1 MVDAR
6 VNVKVVNVYS
16 LNLYLIFFVLQ
27 MPSVEPFIMDKL
39 SLALTNGP
47 NGYRINLKDMEV
59 FGASN
64 FTVKT
69 IKYET

>member
-1 MVDAR
+1 
-6 VNVKVVNVYS
+6 
-16 LNLYLIFFVLQ
+16 
-27 MPSVEPFIMDKL
+27 MPSVEPFIMDSL
-39 SLALTNGP
+39 SLALTGGV

-69 IKYET
+69 IKYGLKKFHNEAKFYNIL

>member
-1 MVDAR
+1 
-6 VNVKVVNVYS
+6 
-16 LNLYLIFFVLQ
+16 

-69 IKYET
+69 IRYAML

>member
-1 MVDAR
+1 
-6 VNVKVVNVYS
+6 
-16 LNLYLIFFVLQ
+16 
-27 MPSVEPFIMDKL
+27 MPSTEPFKMDIL
-39 SLALTNGP
+39 SLALTGGP

-69 IKYET
+69 IK